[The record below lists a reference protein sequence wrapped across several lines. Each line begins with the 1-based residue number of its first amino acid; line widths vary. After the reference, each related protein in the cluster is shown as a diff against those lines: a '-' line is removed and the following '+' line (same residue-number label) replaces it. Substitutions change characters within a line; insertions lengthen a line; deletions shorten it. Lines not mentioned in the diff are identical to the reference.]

1 MDLRPVK
8 LFDGMSDSDLR
19 KIERQMREVRH
30 TRGAKIAVRG
40 REGVGFM
47 VILDGEAEVTTP
59 DGRSRPLGPGDHFGE
74 MALLDQGGRSST
86 VVATT
91 DLVVAAIPEWH
102 FKPFLM
108 EHPEVAY
115 RMLQT
120 LSRRLRDAAVE
131 SLLGTEERKMVTVLF
146 ADLVE
151 STSLAQKMDPERARE
166 VLGSFFDAAT
176 MELQALRGRVE
187 KYIGDAVMAVF

>member
-1 MDLRPVK
+1 MDLRSVK
-8 LFDGMSDSDLR
+8 LFAGMQEGDLK
-19 KIERQMREVRH
+19 KIAQQMREVTH
-30 TRGAKIAVRG
+30 PRGTQITVRG

-59 DGRSRPLGPGDHFGE
+59 DGRRRVLGPGDHFGE

-108 EHPEVAY
+108 EYPEVAY

-120 LSRRLRDAAVE
+120 LSQRVRDAE
-131 SLLGTEERKMVTVLF
+131 
-146 ADLVE
+146 
-151 STSLAQKMDPERARE
+151 AR
-166 VLGSFFDAAT
+166 
-176 MELQALRGRVE
+176 
-187 KYIGDAVMAVF
+187 

>member
-1 MDLRPVK
+1 MDLRSVK
-8 LFDGMSDSDLR
+8 LFAGMQEGDLK
-19 KIERQMREVRH
+19 KIAQQMREVTH
-30 TRGAKIAVRG
+30 PRGAQIAVRG

-47 VILDGEAEVTTP
+47 LILDGEAEVTTP
-59 DGRSRPLGPGDHFGE
+59 DGRSRVLGPGDHFGE

-108 EHPEVAY
+108 DYPEVAY

-120 LSRRLRDAAVE
+120 LSQRVREAE
-131 SLLGTEERKMVTVLF
+131 
-146 ADLVE
+146 
-151 STSLAQKMDPERARE
+151 AR
-166 VLGSFFDAAT
+166 
-176 MELQALRGRVE
+176 
-187 KYIGDAVMAVF
+187 

>member
-1 MDLRPVK
+1 MDLRSAK
-8 LFDGMSDSDLR
+8 LFAGMQEGDLK
-19 KIERQMREVRH
+19 KIAKQMREVTH
-30 TRGAKIAVRG
+30 TKGTQIAVRG

-59 DGRSRPLGPGDHFGE
+59 DGRNRVLGPGDHFGE

-91 DLVVAAIPEWH
+91 DVVVAAIPEWH

-108 EHPEVAY
+108 EYPEVAY

-120 LSRRLRDAAVE
+120 LSRRLRDAE
-131 SLLGTEERKMVTVLF
+131 
-146 ADLVE
+146 
-151 STSLAQKMDPERARE
+151 AR
-166 VLGSFFDAAT
+166 
-176 MELQALRGRVE
+176 
-187 KYIGDAVMAVF
+187 